1 MEIKHTTMRKIY
13 KIVVIGVLLFTKGYG
28 GNPERTGQ
36 AGATQLMINPY
47 AYSSGFNSL
56 NVSRVYGVEGFAIN
70 PAGIAGKPGAAFQ
83 FSHTKWL
90 LGSDIN
96 INALGFT
103 YRWESGSALG
113 FALTAFDVGEIERT
127 TIYNTDGELGTFSP
141 TIMNFALGYGHT
153 FIDDRIFVGIVSR
166 VINESVSDASAVG
179 VSFDGGVIYRSDN
192 QKFRVGVA
200 LRNVGPNMRFKGE
213 GLTHRVDLGSGLG
226 AQLFAI
232 PSASTELPAQLYIG
246 ASYDFL
252 LNEIHR
258 ITPLFGFISNSFARD
273 NYGLGLEYGYK
284 NWLAIRGAYTYE
296 DKLFNEAERMTV
308 LSGLSAGLSLNIPLS
323 KASESPRERL
333 IGVDYSYRSTYIFQ
347 GVHSFGLRVE
357 F

>member
-1 MEIKHTTMRKIY
+1 MKKIY
-13 KIVVIGVLLFTKGYG
+13 RIFVIGILILTHVYS

-47 AYSSGFNSL
+47 ALSSGLNSL
-56 NVSRVYGVEGFAIN
+56 NVSRVYGIEGFSIN
-70 PAGIAGKPGAAFQ
+70 PAGIAAKPGASFL
-83 FSHTKWL
+83 FTHTKWL

-103 YRWESGSALG
+103 YRWESGSAIG

-153 FIDDRIFVGIVSR
+153 FIDDRIFVGVVSR

-179 VSFDGGVIYRSDN
+179 ISFDGGVIYRSDN

-232 PSASTELPAQLYIG
+232 PSASVELPAQLYIG
-246 ASYDFL
+246 TSYDIY
-252 LNEIHR
+252 LNDIHR

-273 NYGLGLEYGYK
+273 NYGIGVEYAYK
-284 NWLAIRGAYTYE
+284 NLFAIRGAYTYE
-296 DKLFNEAERMTV
+296 DKLFNESERMTV
-308 LSGLSAGLSLNIPLS
+308 MSGLSAGLSVNIPLS
-323 KASESPRERL
+323 KPSEDKRDQI
-333 IGVDYSYRSTYIFQ
+333 IGIDYSYRSTFIFQ